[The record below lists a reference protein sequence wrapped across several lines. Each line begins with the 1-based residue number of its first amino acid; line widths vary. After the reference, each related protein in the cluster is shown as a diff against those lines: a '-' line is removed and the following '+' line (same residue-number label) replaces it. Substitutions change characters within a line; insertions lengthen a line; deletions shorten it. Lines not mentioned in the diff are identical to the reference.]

1 MQNKLRDSV
10 PLAFSKSGDQENALL
25 LIHGWGCDHTTLLRQ
40 QTFFEHSHTV
50 INVDLRGHGESGA
63 PEAVYSIAQYADD
76 VMWLCGELG
85 ITRVAVVGHS
95 MGGAVALEMGYRNPA
110 LVEAVAMLDTAFQA
124 PSSLNNILGPLVPG
138 LMEAG
143 FEATYRSIMRALSLP
158 SDLPALDPVLE
169 SFPKATQ
176 HVLLSSLKGH
186 MEDHN
191 FAAAAAGCTVPVAY
205 IGAAQPLA
213 DLVRLRELI
222 PELMIGRTVGAG
234 HFAPLLVHD
243 QVDAMLLRFLTL
255 VRLDKSASM
264 EPDRS
269 RTVANT
275 PQLVNS

>member
-1 MQNKLRDSV
+1 MERKLRDSV
-10 PLAFSKSGDQENALL
+10 LLAFSRSGDYDRVLL

-40 QTFFEHSHTV
+40 QNVFEHSHTV

-63 PEAVYSIAQYADD
+63 PEEVYSIAQYADD
-76 VMWLCGELG
+76 VMWLCAELG
-85 ITRVAVVGHS
+85 ITRASVVGHS

-110 LVEAVAMLDTAFQA
+110 LVAAVAMIDTAFQA
-124 PSSLNNILGPLVPG
+124 PSNLGNILGPLIPG

-143 FEATYRSIMRALSLP
+143 YEATYRSIMRALSLP
-158 SDLPALDPVLE
+158 SDLAALVPVLE

-176 HVLLSSLKGH
+176 HVLQSSLKGH
-186 MEDHN
+186 MEDHD

-213 DLVRLRELI
+213 DLVRLKELI
-222 PELMIGRTVGAG
+222 PDLMIGQCLGAG

-243 QVDAMLLRFLTL
+243 QVNAMLLRFITL
-255 VRLDKSASM
+255 VQLDQRAST

-275 PQLVNS
+275 PQLVNL

>member
-10 PLAFSKSGDQENALL
+10 PLAFSKSGDQESALL

-63 PEAVYSIAQYADD
+63 PEEVYSIAHYAED
-76 VMWLCGELG
+76 VMWLCAELG
-85 ITRVAVVGHS
+85 IQRASVVGHS

-110 LVEAVAMLDTAFQA
+110 LVEAVVMLDTAFLA
-124 PSSLNNILGPLVPG
+124 PSSLNNILGALIPG

-143 FEATYRSIMRALSLP
+143 YEETYRSIMRALSLP
-158 SDLPALDPVLE
+158 SDLAALAPVLD

-186 MEDHN
+186 MEDHD

-205 IGAAQPLA
+205 IGATHPLA
-213 DLVRLRELI
+213 DLVRLKELI
-222 PELMIGRTVGAG
+222 PDLMIGQSLGAG

-243 QVDAMLLRFLTL
+243 QVDAMLLRFLAL
-255 VRLDKSASM
+255 VRLDQRASM

-269 RTVANT
+269 RTVVNT
-275 PQLVNS
+275 PQLVNL